1 VGFVVGTAVL
11 KSFKFVIK
19 ILQVKKKKIRLF
31 STNFTNLIKKKKKKK
46 TTSTKLRNVYNAI
59 ILRFGLSQSL
69 HIHSREQGLSL
80 CKPTMFTEPH
90 NNIQTIL

>member
-31 STNFTNLIKKKKKKK
+31 SINFTNLIKKKKKKK
-46 TTSTKLRNVYNAI
+46 PRVRNY
-59 ILRFGLSQSL
+59 
-69 HIHSREQGLSL
+69 EM
-80 CKPTMFTEPH
+80 CTMP
-90 NNIQTIL
+90 